1 MSKKSTRAS
10 EENQGMDANMDT
22 RKARALR
29 VAQKSPDLDNLL
41 IEIAEMEIPRP
52 GPGQVLVEI
61 VAAGVNP
68 SDVKASLGHMPHAI
82 WPRIPGRD
90 FAGIVREGPSAMVG
104 MEIWGGGGELGI
116 TQDGSHAKW
125 MVLDQ
130 KAVRAKPKNFTMEEA
145 GSIGVP
151 FITAFEGLREAGGV
165 QPTDVVLVC
174 GGNGKVGQAVIQLAT
189 MAGATVFAV
198 EHTEQQ
204 LLGHRNGPVEMFN
217 HGTQDVAELVRE
229 KTGGNGADIVFNTVG
244 SPYFEMA
251 NKAMAKQARQIF
263 ISTFDRAV
271 PFDIFNFFRGRH
283 KYIGIDTLALTS
295 VDGARIFDK
304 LKPKFESGILKP
316 FPINPASVY
325 SFTDAAKAY
334 ASVLRGNPDRVLLK
348 P

>member
-1 MSKKSTRAS
+1 M
-10 EENQGMDANMDT
+10 
-22 RKARALR
+22 
-29 VAQKSPDLDNLL
+29 
-41 IEIAEMEIPRP
+41 PRP

-82 WPRIPGRD
+82 WPRTPGRD
-90 FAGIVREGPSAMVG
+90 FGGIVREGPSSMIG

-130 KAVRAKPKNFTMEEA
+130 KAVRAKPANFTMQEA

-189 MAGATVFAV
+189 MAGAKVFAV
-198 EHTEQQ
+198 EYNEQPLLAHT
-204 LLGHRNGPVEMFN
+204 NAPVEMLN
-217 HGTQDVAELVRE
+217 SAKDDVAAIVRE
-229 KTGGNGADIVFNTVG
+229 KTGGHGADIVFNTVG
-244 SPYFEMA
+244 SPYFEIA
-251 NKAMAKQARQIF
+251 NNAMAKQARQVF

-283 KYIGIDTLALTS
+283 KYIGIDTLALSS
-295 VDGARIFDK
+295 VEGARIFDK
-304 LKPKFESGILKP
+304 LKPKFEEGKLKP
-316 FPINPASVY
+316 FPINPATVY
-325 SFTDAAKAY
+325 GFADAAKAY
-334 ASVLRGNPDRVLLK
+334 ASVLRGTPERVLLV

>member
-1 MSKKSTRAS
+1 M
-10 EENQGMDANMDT
+10 NIQVDA
-22 RKARALR
+22 KIARALR
-29 VAQKSPDLDNLL
+29 VTEKSPDLDNLK
-41 IEIAEMEIPRP
+41 IDVVDFAVPRP

-68 SDVKASLGHMPHAI
+68 SDVKASLGHMPHAV
-82 WPRIPGRD
+82 WPRTPGRD
-90 FAGIVREGPSAMVG
+90 FGGIVREGPSSMVG

-130 KAVRAKPKNFTMEEA
+130 KAVRAKPANFTMQEA

-189 MAGATVFAV
+189 MAGAKVFAV
-198 EHTEQQ
+198 EYNEQPLLAHT
-204 LLGHRNGPVEMFN
+204 NAPVELLN
-217 HGTQDVAELVRE
+217 SAKDDVAAIVRE
-229 KTGGNGADIVFNTVG
+229 KTGGHGADIVFNTVG
-244 SPYFEMA
+244 SPYFEIA
-251 NKAMAKQARQIF
+251 NNAMAKQGRQVF

-283 KYIGIDTLALTS
+283 KYIGIDTLALSS
-295 VDGARIFDK
+295 VEGARIFDK
-304 LKPKFESGILKP
+304 LKPKFEEGKLKP
-316 FPINPASVY
+316 FPINPATVY
-325 SFTDAAKAY
+325 GFADAAKAY
-334 ASVLRGNPDRVLLK
+334 ASVLRGTPERVLLV

>member
-1 MSKKSTRAS
+1 MNIQVDTKMAKALKVS
-10 EENQGMDANMDT
+10 E
-22 RKARALR
+22 
-29 VAQKSPDLDNLL
+29 KSPDLDNLK
-41 IEIAEMEIPRP
+41 IELVDVTIPRP

-82 WPRIPGRD
+82 WPRTPGRD
-90 FAGIVREGPSAMVG
+90 FGGIVREGPSSMIG

-130 KAVRAKPKNFTMEEA
+130 KAVRAKPSNFTMEEA

-151 FITAFEGLREAGGV
+151 FITAYEGLREAGGV

-174 GGNGKVGQAVIQLAT
+174 GGNGKVGQAAIQLAT
-189 MAGATVFAV
+189 LAGARVFAV
-198 EHTEQQ
+198 EYNEQP
-204 LLGHRNGPVEMFN
+204 LLAHSNGPVEMLN
-217 HGTQDVAELVRE
+217 SAKDDVAAIVRE
-229 KTGGNGADIVFNTVG
+229 KTGGHGADLVFNTVG
-244 SPYFEMA
+244 SPYFEIA
-251 NKAMAKQARQIF
+251 NNAMAKQARQIF

-283 KYIGIDTLALTS
+283 RYIGIDTLALSS
-295 VDGARIFDK
+295 VEGARIFDK
-304 LKPKFESGILKP
+304 LKPKFEEGKLKP
-316 FPINPASVY
+316 FPINPATVY
-325 SFTDAAKAY
+325 GLGDAARAY
-334 ASVLRGNPDRVLLK
+334 ASVLRGTSDRVLLK

>member
-1 MSKKSTRAS
+1 M
-10 EENQGMDANMDT
+10 NIQVDA
-22 RKARALR
+22 KIARALR
-29 VAQKSPDLDNLL
+29 VTEKSPDLDNLK
-41 IEIAEMEIPRP
+41 IDVADVAVPRP

-68 SDVKASLGHMPHAI
+68 SDVKASLGHMPHAV
-82 WPRIPGRD
+82 WPRTPGRD
-90 FAGIVREGPSAMVG
+90 FGGIVREGPSSMVG

-130 KAVRAKPKNFTMEEA
+130 KAVRAKPANFTMQEA

-189 MAGATVFAV
+189 MAGAKVFAV
-198 EHTEQQ
+198 EYNEQPLLAHT
-204 LLGHRNGPVEMFN
+204 NAPVEMLN
-217 HGTQDVAELVRE
+217 SAKDDVAAIVRE
-229 KTGGNGADIVFNTVG
+229 KTGGHGADIVFNTVG
-244 SPYFEMA
+244 SPYFEIA
-251 NKAMAKQARQIF
+251 NNAMAKQARQVF

-283 KYIGIDTLALTS
+283 KYIGIDTLALSS
-295 VDGARIFDK
+295 VEGARIFDK
-304 LKPKFESGILKP
+304 LKPKFEEGKLKP
-316 FPINPASVY
+316 FPINPATVY
-325 SFTDAAKAY
+325 GFADAAKAY
-334 ASVLRGNPDRVLLK
+334 ASVLRGTPERVLLM

>member
-1 MSKKSTRAS
+1 MNIQVDSKLAKALKVS
-10 EENQGMDANMDT
+10 E
-22 RKARALR
+22 
-29 VAQKSPDLDNLL
+29 KSPDLDNLKIDL
-41 IEIAEMEIPRP
+41 ADVAIPKP

-90 FAGIVREGPSAMVG
+90 FGGIVREGPSAMIG
-104 MEIWGGGGELGI
+104 LEIWGGGGELGI

-130 KAVRAKPKNFTMEEA
+130 KAVRAKPANFTMEEA

-151 FITAFEGLREAGGV
+151 FITAYEGLREAGGV

-174 GGNGKVGQAVIQLAT
+174 GGNGKVGQAAIQLAT
-189 MAGATVFAV
+189 LAGARVFAV
-198 EHTEQQ
+198 EYNAQPLMAHT
-204 LLGHRNGPVEMFN
+204 NAPVEMLN
-217 HGTQDVAELVRE
+217 SATDDVAAIIRD
-229 KTGGNGADIVFNTVG
+229 KTGGHGADIVFNTVG
-244 SPYFEMA
+244 SPYFEIA

-283 KYIGIDTLALTS
+283 KYIGIDTLALSS
-295 VDGARIFDK
+295 VEGARIFDK
-304 LKPKFESGILKP
+304 LKAKFEEGKLKP
-316 FPINPASVY
+316 FPINPATVY
-325 SFTDAAKAY
+325 GLGDAARAY
-334 ASVLRGNPDRVLLK
+334 ASVLRGTADRVLLK

>member
-1 MSKKSTRAS
+1 MNIKIA
-10 EENQGMDANMDT
+10 A
-22 RKARALR
+22 KAGKALK
-29 VAQKSPDLDNLL
+29 VTQKSPDLDNLQ
-41 IEIAEMEIPRP
+41 IDVVDIDVPRP
-52 GPGQVLVEI
+52 GSGQVLVEI
-61 VAAGVNP
+61 IAAGVNP
-68 SDVKASLGHMPHAI
+68 SDVKASLGHMPHAV

-90 FAGIVREGPSAMVG
+90 FGGVVREGPSQMIG
-104 MEIWGGGGELGI
+104 MEVWGGGGELGI
-116 TQDGSHAKW
+116 TQDGSHSKW

-189 MAGATVFAV
+189 MAGAKVFAV
-198 EHTEQQ
+198 EYNEQKRI
-204 LLGHRNGPVEMFN
+204 GHANAPVEMLN
-217 HGTQDVAELVRE
+217 SGAQDVAAIVRE
-229 KTGGNGADIVFNTVG
+229 KTDGHGADIVFNTVG
-244 SPYFEMA
+244 SPYFELA

-283 KYIGIDTLALTS
+283 KYIGVDTLALSS
-295 VDGARIFDK
+295 VEGARIFDK
-304 LKPKFESGILKP
+304 LKPKFEEGRLKP
-316 FPINPASVY
+316 FPINPDTCY
-325 SFTDAAKAY
+325 GLGDAAKAY
-334 ASVLRGNPDRVLLK
+334 ASVLRGTPDRVLLK

>member
-1 MSKKSTRAS
+1 M
-10 EENQGMDANMDT
+10 NIQVDA
-22 RKARALR
+22 KIARALR
-29 VAQKSPDLDNLL
+29 VTEKSPDLDNLK
-41 IEIAEMEIPRP
+41 IDVVDVAVPRP

-68 SDVKASLGHMPHAI
+68 SDVKASLGHMPHAV
-82 WPRIPGRD
+82 WPRTPGRD
-90 FAGIVREGPSAMVG
+90 FGGIVREGPPSMIG

-130 KAVRAKPKNFTMEEA
+130 KAVRAKPANFTMQEA

-189 MAGATVFAV
+189 MAGAKVFAV
-198 EHTEQQ
+198 EYNEQPLLAHT
-204 LLGHRNGPVEMFN
+204 NAPVEMLN
-217 HGTQDVAELVRE
+217 SAKDDVAAIVRE
-229 KTGGNGADIVFNTVG
+229 KTGGHGADIVFNTVG
-244 SPYFEMA
+244 SPYFEIA
-251 NKAMAKQARQIF
+251 NNAMAKQARQVF

-283 KYIGIDTLALTS
+283 KYIGIDTLALSS
-295 VDGARIFDK
+295 VEGARIFDK
-304 LKPKFESGILKP
+304 LKPKFEEGKLKP
-316 FPINPASVY
+316 FPINPATVY
-325 SFTDAAKAY
+325 GFADAAKAY
-334 ASVLRGNPDRVLLK
+334 ASVLRGTPERVLLV

>member
-1 MSKKSTRAS
+1 M
-10 EENQGMDANMDT
+10 NIQVDA
-22 RKARALR
+22 KIGRALR
-29 VAQKSPDLDNLL
+29 VTEKSPDLDNLK
-41 IEIAEMEIPRP
+41 IDVVDVAIPRP

-68 SDVKASLGHMPHAI
+68 SDVKASLGHMPHAV
-82 WPRIPGRD
+82 WPRTPGRD
-90 FAGIVREGPSAMVG
+90 FGGIVREGPSSMIG

-130 KAVRAKPKNFTMEEA
+130 KAVRAKPANFTMQEA

-151 FITAFEGLREAGGV
+151 FITAYEGLREAGGV

-174 GGNGKVGQAVIQLAT
+174 GGNGKVGQAAIQLAT
-189 MAGATVFAV
+189 MAGARVFAV
-198 EHTEQQ
+198 EYNEQPLLAHT
-204 LLGHRNGPVEMFN
+204 NAPVEMLN
-217 HGTQDVAELVRE
+217 SAKDDVAAIVRE
-229 KTGGNGADIVFNTVG
+229 KTGGHGADIVFNTVG
-244 SPYFEMA
+244 SPYFEIA
-251 NKAMAKQARQIF
+251 NNAMAKQARQVF

-283 KYIGIDTLALTS
+283 KYIGIDTLALSS
-295 VDGARIFDK
+295 VEGARIFDK
-304 LKPKFESGILKP
+304 LKPKFEEGKLKP

-325 SFTDAAKAY
+325 GFSDAATAY
-334 ASVLRGNPDRVLLK
+334 ASVLRGTPERVLLM

>member
-1 MSKKSTRAS
+1 MSV
-10 EENQGMDANMDT
+10 QVDI
-22 RKARALR
+22 RKAKALR
-29 VAQKSPDLDNLL
+29 VREKSPDLDNLQV
-41 IEIAEMEIPRP
+41 EVAELPIPKP

-68 SDVKASLGHMPHAI
+68 SDVKASLGHMPHAV

-90 FAGIVREGPSAMVG
+90 FGGIVREGPTAMIG

-130 KAVRAKPKNFTMEEA
+130 KAVREKPKNFTMEEA

-165 QPTDVVLVC
+165 QPTDNVLVC
-174 GGNGKVGQAVIQLAT
+174 GGNGKVGQAVIQIAT
-189 MAGATVFAV
+189 MAGARVFAV
-198 EHTEQQ
+198 EHTEQK
-204 LLGHRNGPVEMFN
+204 LMGHINAPVEMFN
-217 HGTQDVAELVRE
+217 HATQDVAELVRE
-229 KTGGNGADIVFNTVG
+229 KTNGHGADIVFNTVG
-244 SPYFEMA
+244 SPYFETA

-283 KYIGIDTLALTS
+283 KYIGIDTLALSS
-295 VDGARIFDK
+295 VDGAKIFDK
-304 LKPKFESGILKP
+304 LKPKFEAGILKP
-316 FPINPASVY
+316 FPINPASV
-325 SFTDAAKAY
+325 FGFADAAKAY

>member
-1 MSKKSTRAS
+1 MSIQVDVRPA
-10 EENQGMDANMDT
+10 
-22 RKARALR
+22 KALK
-29 VAQKSPDLDNLL
+29 VSQKSPDLDNLL
-41 IEIAEMEIPRP
+41 IDIVEHPVPHP

-90 FAGIVREGPSAMVG
+90 FAGIVREGPTQMIG
-104 MEIWGGGGELGI
+104 LEIWGGGGELGI

-130 KAVRAKPKNFTMEEA
+130 KAVRAKPVNFSMEEA

-189 MAGATVFAV
+189 MAGAQVFAV
-198 EHTEQQ
+198 EYNKQA
-204 LLGHRNGPVEMFN
+204 LLGHRSNPVEMFDSSSD
-217 HGTQDVAELVRE
+217 DVARIVRE
-229 KTGGNGADIVFNTVG
+229 KTGGHGADIVFNTVG
-244 SPYFEMA
+244 SPFFEMA
-251 NKAMAKQARQIF
+251 NNALAKQGRQVF

-283 KYIGIDTLALTS
+283 KYIGIDTLALSS

-304 LKPKFESGILKP
+304 LKPKFEAGILNP
-316 FPINPASVY
+316 FPINPASVHR
-325 SFTDAAKAY
+325 FEDAAKAY